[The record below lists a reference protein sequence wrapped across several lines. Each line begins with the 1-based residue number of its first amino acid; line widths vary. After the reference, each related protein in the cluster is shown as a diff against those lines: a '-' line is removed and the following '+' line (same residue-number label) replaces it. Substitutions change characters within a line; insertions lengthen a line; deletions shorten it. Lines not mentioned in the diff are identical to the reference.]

1 MEDEKPIRSYPVSTS
16 RFGIGTE
23 EGSMKTPTGRFR
35 VAEKIGGG
43 LPMSLDEIVSCILQ
57 LFVDCV
63 RLKRLTVDQI
73 AEKLQRHPELVR
85 RWLRS
90 GRLRGERIGW
100 SWTVLPSE
108 FERFRRELPI
118 RRRR

>member
-1 MEDEKPIRSYPVSTS
+1 M
-16 RFGIGTE
+16 
-23 EGSMKTPTGRFR
+23 FR
-35 VAEKIGGG
+35 RVPDITTIEIGGG

-57 LFVDCV
+57 LFVNCV

-100 SWTVLPSE
+100 SWTVLPGE
-108 FERFRRELPI
+108 LDRFRRELPI